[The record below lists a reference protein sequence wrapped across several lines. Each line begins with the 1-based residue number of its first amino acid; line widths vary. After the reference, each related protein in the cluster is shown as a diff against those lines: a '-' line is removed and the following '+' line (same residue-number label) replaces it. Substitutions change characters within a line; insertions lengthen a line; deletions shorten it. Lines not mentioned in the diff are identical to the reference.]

1 MHHWDDTADTFG
13 RVKTVRGTSVVT
25 RFRGVKMIPLLPTA
39 SFYVGENAAEHQDEG
54 AFVAIPCARIDRTSV
69 AMAYWRG
76 LCAGLLLF
84 GFVAI
89 VPLYSLW
96 LGAGPGPDALG
107 ILKMK
112 VLIVLFCVGAVGG
125 ILSYFVPT
133 ISQRERQIR
142 EHCGVVLG
150 PAIDPAQV
158 TRAAADEIQSTP
170 FEQTDS
176 DPVDPEGTQAT
187 ADAHW
192 WPLRCK
198 LVLARCRIALDK
210 DVAAAEQATD
220 ELLLQLRDERR

>member
-1 MHHWDDTADTFG
+1 MQHWDDTADTFG

-25 RFRGVKMIPLLPTA
+25 RFRGVKMIPLRPEA
-39 SFYVGENAAEHQDEG
+39 SFYVSENAEEQQDVG
-54 AFVAIPCARIDRTSV
+54 VFTAIECARIDRTSV

-76 LCAGLLLF
+76 LCAGMLLI
-84 GFVAI
+84 GFVAV
-89 VPLYSLW
+89 VPLYMLW
-96 LGAGPGPDALG
+96 LDAKPGPDALG

-112 VLIVLFCVGAVGG
+112 VLIVLFVVGAVGG

-158 TRAAADEIQSTP
+158 TCAAAEEIQSTP
-170 FEQTDS
+170 FAQPDS
-176 DPVDPEGTQAT
+176 DPADPERAQAA
-187 ADAHW
+187 ADTHR

-198 LVLARCRIALDK
+198 LVLARCRIALDE
-210 DVAAAEQATD
+210 DVATAEQTTD
-220 ELLLQLRDERR
+220 ELLQQMRY